1 MTEDSNTVSTPGGRS
16 EGMGAPCLAL
26 FETWGYCFWIPQ
38 SPSPTRCPS
47 DAERSGGQKESGVQ
61 HTATPPPPRS
71 PPDAKRSGG
80 QKKSAVQPKATRP
93 DIPPFWPLPNCHP
106 ERSEGPAF

>member
-1 MTEDSNTVSTPGGRS
+1 MTEDSNTLSTPGGRS

-47 DAERSGGQKESGVQ
+47 DAERSGGQKES
-61 HTATPPPPRS
+61 
-71 PPDAKRSGG
+71 
-80 QKKSAVQPKATRP
+80 AVQPKATRP

-106 ERSEGPAF
+106 ERSEGPAFAGVRTARMWTVAHSSPLLAWVG